1 MRIDT
6 SFFKP
11 FLLSI
16 FTAAAA
22 CILPLCAQSQTASL
36 RGTVLDPQGRAV
48 EAATV
53 SLFHHGGAPSQ
64 AETTLT
70 SRDGAFAFA
79 TAPSTGDWIEVAAQG
94 FRTAVAQ
101 PAPGAAA
108 PLTIRLQVEGV
119 DQQIFVTAEAGAQ
132 SIDQVSKAATL
143 ITAEE
148 IAQRNEN
155 SLFEALRDTPGLLV
169 RNLGGLGQ
177 GTSIRMRG
185 LRSDATAILIDGL
198 RFRDVATIQGDAS
211 AFISNINVINPSRVE
226 VLRGSGSSLYGSN
239 AVGGTV
245 NVVTDP
251 GGGQTHGE
259 LQAEG
264 GSLGYMRGRATL
276 SGGFLENRLAYSTGL
291 LHVNLLS
298 GVDGDDRMRSSGI
311 QQFVRYVP
319 ASRTSLSGRLF
330 FSDDFVQSNVSPM
343 AIASGSAGAAWIPAV
358 PFVTFTPNQ
367 NDPDS
372 RRTSRFWSGAFIAR
386 QSIAP
391 SFDMQAS
398 YQRVHTHRVF
408 QNGPAGIGFQP
419 VTSNQSVFNGDIDT
433 VDARANWRARP
444 GIALTGGYEFERELY
459 DNSDDDRISLR
470 VRTTARQRSNAAYF
484 AMQNSLAGQRLQIS
498 LSGRAQAFR
507 LDQPQFVYSGVA
519 NNYANAPVRTP
530 PRALTGDAA
539 ISYFLRR
546 SSTKLRAHGGN
557 SYRAPG
563 LYERYGSGFYFDTF
577 SNAVM
582 YSPYGDPRLSPDRYN
597 SVDAGIDQYLFR
609 DRVRLSATW
618 FYTRI
623 VQITQFDFSYNAV
636 NPATDPFQRF
646 SGYYNGAGGTSRGVE
661 LTGETRIGRSAI
673 VRASYWYVNS
683 GNDQDLSVPRFFRA
697 LGIPAHNASAFY
709 HQQLG
714 RKTSFTA
721 DLYHSGVHY
730 APLYTSLGSRAF
742 RFDGFTKADAVL
754 SRDLRSGERYTLK
767 AYIKA
772 DNMFNQRYYEQGFQN
787 PRATVMGG
795 LRVLFQ

>member
-1 MRIDT
+1 M
-6 SFFKP
+6 
-11 FLLSI
+11 
-16 FTAAAA
+16 A
-22 CILPLCAQSQTASL
+22 PLCAQSQGVIH
-36 RGTVLDPQGRAV
+36 GTVLDPQGRAV

-53 SLFHHGGAPSQ
+53 SLFHQGGGPSQ

-70 SRDGAFAFA
+70 SRDGKFAFA
-79 TAPSTGDWIEVAAQG
+79 TAASNGDWLEVDAQG
-94 FRTAVAQ
+94 FRTAIAQ
-101 PAPGAAA
+101 PASGGSM
-108 PLTIRLQVEGV
+108 LTVRLQVEGI

-143 ITAEE
+143 VTAEE

-155 SLFEALRDTPGLLV
+155 SLYEAVRDTPGLLV

-177 GTSIRMRG
+177 QTSIRMRG

-198 RFRDVATIQGDAS
+198 RFRDSATIQGDAS
-211 AFISNINVINPSRVE
+211 AFISNLNIINPSRVE

-239 AVGGTV
+239 AVGGTI

-264 GSLGYMRGRATL
+264 GSLGLMRGRATV
-276 SGGFLENRLAYSTGL
+276 SGGLFENRLAYSTGL
-291 LHVNLLS
+291 LHLNVLS
-298 GVDGDDRMRSSGI
+298 GVDGDDRTRSSGI

-343 AIASGSAGAAWIPAV
+343 AISSGTANAVWIPAI

-372 RRTSRFWSGAFIAR
+372 RRASRFWSGAFIAR

-391 SFDMQAS
+391 SFDIQAS
-398 YQRVHTHRVF
+398 YQRAHTHRVF
-408 QNGPAGIGFQP
+408 ENGPAGIGFQP

-433 VDARANWRARP
+433 VDARANWRANHRF
-444 GIALTGGYEFERELY
+444 ALTGGYEFERELY
-459 DNSDDDRISLR
+459 DNSDDDRMPAPTRLT
-470 VRTTARQRSNAAYF
+470 VRTTARQRSHAAYF
-484 AMQNSLAGQRLQIS
+484 AMQNSLAKQRLQIS
-498 LSGRAQAFR
+498 LSGRAQGFA
-507 LDQPQFVYSGVA
+507 LDAPRFVYSGVA

-530 PRALTGDAA
+530 PRALTGDVA
-539 ISYFLRR
+539 ISYFLQR

-577 SNAVM
+577 SNSVL

-597 SVDAGIDQYLFR
+597 SVDAGVDQYLFR

-623 VQITQFDFSYNAV
+623 AQITQFDFSYNVV
-636 NPATDPFQRF
+636 NPATDPFGRF

-661 LTGETRIGRSAI
+661 LTGETRIGRSAT

-683 GNDQDLSVPRFFRA
+683 GTDQDISVPRFYRA

-709 HQQLG
+709 HQQFG
-714 RKTSFTA
+714 RKTSLTM

-730 APLYTSLGSRAF
+730 APLYTS
-742 RFDGFTKADAVL
+742 V
-754 SRDLRSGERYTLK
+754 
-767 AYIKA
+767 
-772 DNMFNQRYYEQGFQN
+772 
-787 PRATVMGG
+787 
-795 LRVLFQ
+795 